1 MHTHQSRA
9 GEAASEPRVTP
20 REQQVLTWIAAGKSD
35 WEIGQIL
42 NISAKTVNFHV
53 EKAKRKFG
61 VATRIQAV
69 VAAIRRGMI
78 AQ

>member
-1 MHTHQSRA
+1 MTGSEA
-9 GEAASEPRVTP
+9 GTSPGAKPCVTV
-20 REQQVLTWIAAGKSD
+20 RETQVLHWIAAGKSD

-42 NISAKTVNFHV
+42 NISAKTVNYHV

-69 VAAIRRGMI
+69 MEAVRKGVI
-78 AQ
+78 AK